1 MGKMTIGEIN
11 DYITAQ
17 NNFNSE
23 FIIISSWKTINF
35 LAQMISGKLK
45 DLENYLPKKIKTDS
59 SVVKSYKER
68 LIEKAKGKAR
78 QLGHIK

>member
-1 MGKMTIGEIN
+1 MDRMTVGEIN

-35 LAQMISGKLK
+35 LAQMISGKMK
-45 DLENYLPKKIKTDS
+45 DLENYLPKKIKKDG

-68 LIEKAKGKAR
+68 LIEKAKIKAK
-78 QLGHIK
+78 QLGHI